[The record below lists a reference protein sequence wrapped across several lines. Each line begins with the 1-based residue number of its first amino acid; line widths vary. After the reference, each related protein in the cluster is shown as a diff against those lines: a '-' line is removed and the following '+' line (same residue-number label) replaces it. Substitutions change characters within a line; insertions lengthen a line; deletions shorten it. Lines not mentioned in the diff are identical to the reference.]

1 MMKFMMFF
9 IALSILVVTYS
20 LAVSGKSVAI
30 LQSKGGGHGEIGYAL
45 AKKLMANNE
54 VMILQDP
61 ACKKTTEPFCSY
73 DADLISK
80 GVKIMDCDLSNTES
94 VSSSLASGTW
104 NVVIDNNSKD
114 KSFISELAT
123 LIATDQFFYVSSGGM
138 YKECPEG
145 GCCESTTPVKE
156 DNACREVEVALF
168 DGPLADKTTIFRP
181 QYIYGDNTNKRSN
194 VDWFVD
200 RVIRDVTIPLPGDGS
215 QLVGL
220 SHVDDVAELMCSA
233 IGKEAGIYNC
243 GTDVMVSY
251 RDVIYE
257 VAKALGKDVDSV
269 KIASYDPKTLN
280 KELGK
285 PSFPLRPTTFVVNPA
300 KAKTVLGWS
309 GATHTLAKDLPKWI
323 EQYKTSGLDKKD
335 FKEDAAVEE
344 FV

>member
-1 MMKFMMFF
+1 MTESLLLL
-9 IALSILVVTYS
+9 IILSLFLRS
-20 LAVSGKSVAI
+20 SSFSVSGKSVAI

-45 AKKLMANNE
+45 AKKLMADNE
-54 VMILQDP
+54 VTILQDP
-61 ACKKTTEPFCSY
+61 ACKRTTEPFCSY
-73 DADLISK
+73 DADLISN
-80 GVKIMDCDLSNTES
+80 GVKIMDCDLSNTVS
-94 VSSSLASGTW
+94 VSSSLASNAW

-114 KSFISELAT
+114 KTFVSELAT
-123 LIATDQFFYVSSGGM
+123 LITTDQFFYVSSGGM

-168 DGPLADKTTIFRP
+168 DGPLADKITIFRP

-243 GTDVMVSY
+243 GTDIMVSY
-251 RDVIYE
+251 KDVVYE
-257 VAKALGKDVDSV
+257 VAKALGKGVDSV
-269 KIASYDPKTLN
+269 KISSYDPKALN

-285 PSFPLRPTTFVVNPA
+285 PSFPLRPTTFVVNPT
-300 KAKTVLGWS
+300 KAKNVLGWT
-309 GATHTLAKDLPKWI
+309 GAKHTLSKDLPKWI
-323 EQYKTSGLDKKD
+323 EQYKKFGLDKKD
-335 FKEDAAVEE
+335 FKEDAVVEE